1 MRKSLFIK
9 DLRDT
14 IVFGYSRAKEAGR
27 RLPREYMIEDVF
39 DLEHDAF
46 FDSLEIVFPNNLKSA
61 DIKENDVVK
70 DYKAEVKPMR
80 RKRREEEMCC

>member
-1 MRKSLFIK
+1 
-9 DLRDT
+9 LRDT
-14 IVFGYSRAKEAGR
+14 IFFGYSRAKEAE

-70 DYKAEVKPMR
+70 DYKAELKTMR
-80 RKRREEEMCC
+80 LKRREEAMCC